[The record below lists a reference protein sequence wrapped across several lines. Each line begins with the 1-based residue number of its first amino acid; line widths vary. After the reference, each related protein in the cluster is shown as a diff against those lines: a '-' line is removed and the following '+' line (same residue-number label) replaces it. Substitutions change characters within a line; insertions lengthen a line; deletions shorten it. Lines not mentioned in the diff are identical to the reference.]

1 MASGQQFLS
10 TESQALAS
18 DICFSNLQEL
28 LIEGAGCA
36 SCVGKIE
43 KALNAVEGV
52 ESAVMNFGQRTV
64 SVEGRASADALI
76 HAVEN
81 AGYHAK
87 LTSGEAEAELLVERE
102 QAEQRRYKQLL
113 GNVVVALG
121 VGIPLMLYGVLG
133 GEMKVSAGAS
143 QLGWLIVGMVTLL
156 VMLFP
161 GRHFYIGAW
170 KSVRNHSANMDT
182 LIALGTGTA
191 WLYSMAVVLVPDL
204 LPELARHVYFEAS
217 AMIIGLINLGLALEL
232 RARGRTSEAI
242 KRLIGLQTR
251 KARIVRDG
259 EEVDVD
265 IDDVQQGDHVRLRP
279 GEKVP
284 VDGVVLEGRT
294 VVDESMLTGEPIPTE
309 KSTDDEMV
317 AGTLNKTGSVLLKA
331 TRVGQQTTLSQII
344 GMVKQAQNAKLP
356 ISRLADQI
364 SAYFVPAI
372 MIIAVV
378 TALVWL
384 NFGPEPAIALA
395 LVSATT
401 VLIIACPCALG
412 LATPMSVIVGVG
424 KAAEAGVLI
433 RNGEALQTAS
443 KITTMVLDKTGTITA
458 GQPTV
463 TEVMLVDGFDE
474 AQVLSSAACLEVG
487 SEHPLANAIVEA
499 VRARGFDIKS
509 AQGFS
514 ATAGKGVQGEVSGRN
529 VMLGNYA
536 MMQDE
541 QVNVTAHL
549 STVERMAHEGKTP
562 VYVVLGQQL
571 AAIIAISDPVRDDS
585 KAAIA
590 HLQAEGIRVV
600 MLTGDN
606 RKTAEAVAEQ
616 VGVDEFYA
624 EVLPQDKSAKV
635 KALQQQGEIVGMT
648 GDGINDAPALAQ
660 ADVGFAI
667 GSGTDVAIESA
678 DITLMRASLYGLVD
692 AITVSR
698 ATLKNIRQNLF
709 GAFIYN
715 VAGIPIAAGVLYP
728 LTGLLLNPVIAGA
741 AMACSSVTVV
751 TNANRLRFLKLS
763 QRDV

>member
-102 QAEQRRYKQLL
+102 QSEQRRYKQLL

-204 LPELARHVYFEAS
+204 LPELARHVYFEAT

-474 AQVLSSAACLEVG
+474 AQVLSSAASLEVG

-509 AQGFS
+509 TQGFS

>member
-1 MASGQQFLS
+1 MASVHQFLS
-10 TESQALAS
+10 TDSQALAPDAS
-18 DICFSNLQEL
+18 LSNQQEL
-28 LIEGAGCA
+28 LIEGAGCV

-52 ESAVMNFGQRTV
+52 ESAVMNFAQRTV
-64 SVEGRASADALI
+64 SVEGIASADMLI
-76 HAVEN
+76 NAVEN

-87 LTSGEAEAELLVERE
+87 LTSGDAEAELLVEKE

-113 GNVVVALG
+113 GNVVIALG

-143 QLGWLIVGMVTLL
+143 QLGWLVVGLVTLL

-170 KSVRNHSANMDT
+170 KSVRNHNANMDT

-191 WLYSMAVVLVPDL
+191 WLYSMAVALAPDL
-204 LPELARHVYFEAS
+204 LPELARHVYFEAT

-251 KARIVRDG
+251 KARIVREG

-265 IDDVQQGDHVRLRP
+265 IDDVQQGDHVRIRP

-284 VDGVVLEGRT
+284 VDGVVLEGHT
-294 VVDESMLTGEPIPTE
+294 AVDESMLTGEPIPVE

-317 AGTLNKTGSVLLKA
+317 AGTLNKTGSVLLEA

-364 SAYFVPAI
+364 SAYFVPTI
-372 MIIAVV
+372 MIVAVI

-458 GQPTV
+458 GQPQV
-463 TEVMLVDGFDE
+463 TEIYTLNGFSE
-474 AQVLSSAACLEVG
+474 TQVLTHAAGLETG
-487 SEHPLANAIVEA
+487 SEHPLANAVLEA
-499 VRARGFDIKS
+499 ARAHNCQIEAASDFH
-509 AQGFS
+509 
-514 ATAGKGVQGEVSGRN
+514 ATAGKGVQGQIAGTQVL
-529 VMLGNYA
+529 LGNLA
-536 MMQDE
+536 MMDTHEVTTQAARTV
-541 QVNVTAHL
+541 VN
-549 STVERMAHEGKTP
+549 RMAAEAKTP
-562 VYVVLGQQL
+562 VYVALDNQL
-571 AAIIAISDPVRDDS
+571 AAIIGISDPVREDS
-585 KAAIA
+585 RAAIA
-590 HLQAEGIRVV
+590 RLQSEGMRVV

-606 RKTAEAVAEQ
+606 HNTAKAVAAQ
-616 VGVDEFYA
+616 VGVDEFFA
-624 EVLPQDKSAKV
+624 EVLPQDKASKV
-635 KALQQQGEIVGMT
+635 KALQQQGQIVGMT

-678 DITLMRASLYGLVD
+678 DITLMRASLHGLAD
-692 AITVSR
+692 AVTVSR

-715 VAGIPIAAGVLYP
+715 VAGIPIAAGILYP

-751 TNANRLRFLKLS
+751 TNANRLRLLKLGQEKS
-763 QRDV
+763 